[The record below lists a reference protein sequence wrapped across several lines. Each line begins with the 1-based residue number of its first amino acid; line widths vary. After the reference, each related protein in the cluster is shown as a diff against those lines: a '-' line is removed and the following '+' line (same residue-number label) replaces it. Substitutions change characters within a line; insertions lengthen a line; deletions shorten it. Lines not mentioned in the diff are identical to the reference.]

1 MRKYF
6 GTDGIRGEVN
16 VPPLTADFTLKLG
29 RAAALNVLNNN
40 KDDKNTQRKILV
52 GKDTRISSY
61 MLENAL
67 VAGICSAGVD
77 AVMVGVLPTPA
88 IAFMTKSIRADAGV
102 VISAS
107 HNPYYDNGI
116 KFFDKN
122 GYKLA
127 DSVEL
132 EIEEL
137 IDSTTPVKSDQHIGK
152 AFRIETAI
160 GRYVEFVKQTFPKAY
175 TLRGIRIVTDLANG
189 AGYKDCPMAL
199 EELGAEVIVLNNE
212 PNGTNINKSC
222 GAVYPENMS
231 DMVLKYKADIGIS
244 LDGDAD
250 RVIFSDSLGNIIDGD
265 KIMGICAK
273 DMLLDGTLKNDTIV
287 ATVMSN
293 LGFEKSMNDAGIKL
307 IRSSVG
313 DRYVVEEMLKSGSNL
328 GGEQSGHIIFSD
340 FNPTGDG
347 IISALQLLKVMRR
360 TGKTL
365 TELASTITLY
375 PQILKNVL
383 VKEKVPLEK
392 MVKTST
398 LINDIKHRLDKRG
411 RILVRYSG
419 TENKLR
425 VMIEGERQGQI
436 ESYAEEIITS
446 INEEIATTTND

>member
-1 MRKYF
+1 
-6 GTDGIRGEVN
+6 
-16 VPPLTADFTLKLG
+16 
-29 RAAALNVLNNN
+29 
-40 KDDKNTQRKILV
+40 
-52 GKDTRISSY
+52 
-61 MLENAL
+61 
-67 VAGICSAGVD
+67 
-77 AVMVGVLPTPA
+77 
-88 IAFMTKSIRADAGV
+88 
-102 VISAS
+102 
-107 HNPYYDNGI
+107 
-116 KFFDKN
+116 
-122 GYKLA
+122 
-127 DSVEL
+127 
-132 EIEEL
+132 
-137 IDSTTPVKSDQHIGK
+137 
-152 AFRIETAI
+152 
-160 GRYVEFVKQTFPKAY
+160 
-175 TLRGIRIVTDLANG
+175 
-189 AGYKDCPMAL
+189 
-199 EELGAEVIVLNNE
+199 
-212 PNGTNINKSC
+212 
-222 GAVYPENMS
+222 
-231 DMVLKYKADIGIS
+231 
-244 LDGDAD
+244 
-250 RVIFSDSLGNIIDGD
+250 
-265 KIMGICAK
+265 
-273 DMLLDGTLKNDTIV
+273 MLLDGTLKNDTIV